1 MNLIKDLTAWY
12 NLLTQPEECLGVPEV
27 TAAAVCKFCMNLT
40 FGKICTWFLTIR
52 RSLYCQCDD
61 KGLRRWAAEGVQ
73 RPWKTF
79 GTLGTLV
86 CLELLLVFA
95 IYRIS
100 RLQLTVKLCKD
111 FIKEFMSNLDIEQIL
126 QWQQLALQAVLLP
139 SWQVL
144 AVTLTI
150 TISYIW

>member
-1 MNLIKDLTAWY
+1 M
-12 NLLTQPEECLGVPEV
+12 
-27 TAAAVCKFCMNLT
+27 
-40 FGKICTWFLTIR
+40 
-52 RSLYCQCDD
+52 
-61 KGLRRWAAEGVQ
+61 Q

-150 TISYIW
+150 TISYT